1 MTRDIR
7 AMIPTLALNDV
18 AVSLPLPGL
27 RARRLDLLQGITL
40 QVNPGET
47 LGLAGESG
55 SGKSTL
61 ARALMGLQPATGSIR
76 FEGQPIT
83 DHADLRRHAA
93 LMLQD
98 PVAALS
104 PRQTVGAALREPF
117 AIARQPAADPAVLLA
132 RVGLPPDLA
141 RRYPHELSGGQ
152 ARRVN
157 LARALALKPR
167 LLVADEPTAGLDV
180 SVQGEVLNLIADL
193 QRQMGLAVILIS
205 HNLAVLRHT
214 ADRIAILYLGRLLET
229 GPSARV
235 FAAPA
240 HPYTASLLASVP
252 DPDPR
257 RRRADLAIRGDVP
270 SLLRRPS
277 GCPFHTRC
285 PKAQPVCQTTA
296 PGLSPLGANHSAACH
311 YPNEQQGERN
321 ALVH

>member
-1 MTRDIR
+1 MT
-7 AMIPTLALNDV
+7 PTLALSDV
-18 AVSLPLPGL
+18 AVDIPLPGL
-27 RARRLDLLQGITL
+27 RARRLTILSRITL

-47 LGLAGESG
+47 LGIAGESG

-61 ARALMGLQPATGSIR
+61 ARALMGLQPATGGIA
-76 FEGQPIT
+76 FEGRSIANP
-83 DHADLRRHAA
+83 AALRRHAA

-117 AIARQPAADPAVLLA
+117 AIFRLPPADPADLLA

-157 LARALALKPR
+157 LARALALQPR

-214 ADRIAILYLGRLLET
+214 ADRVAILYLGRLMET
-229 GPSARV
+229 GPAARL
-235 FAAPA
+235 FARPA
-240 HPYTASLLASVP
+240 HPYTASLLASLP

-257 RRRADLAIRGDVP
+257 RRRADLAIRGDIP
-270 SLLRRPS
+270 SLVNRPA

-285 PKAQPVCQTTA
+285 PRTQPACRSSA
-296 PGLSPLGANHSAACH
+296 PAMRPLTPDHAVACH
-311 YPNEQQGERN
+311 APITQQGEPH

>member
-1 MTRDIR
+1 MTPVLELRDVGVDLVR
-7 AMIPTLALNDV
+7 
-18 AVSLPLPGL
+18 PGL
-27 RARRLDLLQGITL
+27 LSRARINVLGGISL
-40 QVNPGET
+40 QVLAGET
-47 LGLAGESG
+47 LGIAGESG

-61 ARALMGLQPATGSIR
+61 ARALMGLQPASGRISFDGR
-76 FEGQPIT
+76 PILNPVE
-83 DHADLRRHAA
+83 LRRHAA

-104 PRQTVGAALREPF
+104 PRQNVGAALCEPF
-117 AIARQPAADPAVLLA
+117 AIAGQPTLDPAILLS
-132 RVGLPPDLA
+132 RVGLSADLA

-157 LARALALKPR
+157 LARALALTPR

-180 SVQGEVLNLIADL
+180 SVQGEMLNLIADL

-214 ADRIAILYLGRLLET
+214 ADRIAILYLGRLMEV
-229 GPSARV
+229 GPAAHV
-235 FAAPA
+235 LAAPA
-240 HPYTASLLASVP
+240 HPYSASLLASVP

-257 RRRADLAIRGDVP
+257 HRRADLAITGDIP
-270 SLLRRPS
+270 SLLARPS

-285 PKAQPVCQTTA
+285 RKADAHCRTVA
-296 PGLSPLGANHSAACH
+296 PDLTDLDPTHATACH
-311 YPNEQQGERN
+311 HPNQTQGEHH

>member
-1 MTRDIR
+1 MTPILS
-7 AMIPTLALNDV
+7 LADV

-27 RARRLDLLQGITL
+27 SRRRLDLLHGITL

-61 ARALMGLQPATGSIR
+61 ARALMGLQPSTGRIAFQGR
-76 FEGQPIT
+76 PIS
-83 DHADLRRHAA
+83 DPADLRRHAA

-117 AIARQPAADPAVLLA
+117 AIARKPAEDPADLLA

-193 QRQMGLAVILIS
+193 QRRMGLAVILIS
-205 HNLAVLRHT
+205 HNMAVLRHM
-214 ADRIAILYLGRLLET
+214 ADRIAILYLGRLMET
-229 GPSARV
+229 GP
-235 FAAPA
+235 AATIFGRPS
-240 HPYTASLLASVP
+240 HPYTASLLASTP

-257 RRRADLAIRGDVP
+257 RRRHDLSIKGDIP
-270 SLLRRPS
+270 SVLRRPG

-285 PKAQPVCQTTA
+285 PRTQPACRTTA
-296 PGLSPLGANHSAACH
+296 PALTPLDATHATACH
-311 YPNEQQGERN
+311 VPITQQGERN
-321 ALVH
+321 ALVAKSLVH

>member
-1 MTRDIR
+1 MT
-7 AMIPTLALNDV
+7 PVLALDSV
-18 AVSLPLPGL
+18 AVTLPLPGL
-27 RARRLDLLQGITL
+27 RARRLTILSGISL
-40 QVNPGET
+40 RVYPGET
-47 LGLAGESG
+47 LGIAGESG
-55 SGKSTL
+55 CGKSTL
-61 ARALMGLQPATGSIR
+61 ARALMGLQPASGSIA
-76 FEGQPIT
+76 FEGAAI
-83 DHADLRRHAA
+83 ADPAELRRHAA

-98 PVAALS
+98 PVGALS

-117 AIARQPAADPAVLLA
+117 AIARLAPEDPAAMLA
-132 RVGLPPDLA
+132 RVGLPPDIA

-157 LARALALKPR
+157 LARALALHPR

-214 ADRIAILYLGRLLET
+214 ADRIAILYLGRLMET
-229 GPSARV
+229 GPAARL

-257 RRRADLAIRGDVP
+257 RRRADLAIRGDIP
-270 SLLRRPS
+270 SLLNRPA

-285 PKAQPVCQTTA
+285 PRADTA
-296 PGLSPLGANHSAACH
+296 CRTAAPALHQLTPDHATACH
-311 YPNEQQGERN
+311 HPITEQGERN

>member
-1 MTRDIR
+1 MT
-7 AMIPTLALNDV
+7 PVLSLENV
-18 AVSLPLPGL
+18 AVDLPLPGFL
-27 RARRLDLLQGITL
+27 SRARLNILSGVTL

-47 LGLAGESG
+47 LGIAGESG

-61 ARALMGLQPATGSIR
+61 ARALMGLQAATGMIR
-76 FEGQPIT
+76 FGGKPIS
-83 DHADLRRHAA
+83 DPADLRRHAA

-117 AIARQPAADPAVLLA
+117 AIAHVRPEDPAAMLA

-214 ADRIAILYLGRLLET
+214 ADRIAILYLGRLLEV

-235 FAAPA
+235 FSAPA

-252 DPDPR
+252 EPDPR

-285 PKAQPVCQTTA
+285 PKAQPACRATA
-296 PGLSPLGANHSAACH
+296 PALSPVTDDHATACH

>member
-1 MTRDIR
+1 MTPVLELQDLGVDL
-7 AMIPTLALNDV
+7 T
-18 AVSLPLPGL
+18 LPGL
-27 RARRLDLLQGITL
+27 LSKARINVLAGISL
-40 QVNPGET
+40 QVNAGET
-47 LGLAGESG
+47 LGIAGESG

-61 ARALMGLQPATGSIR
+61 ARALMGLQPASGSIL
-76 FEGQPIT
+76 FDGSPIF
-83 DHADLRRHAA
+83 DPAQLRRNAA

-104 PRQTVGAALREPF
+104 PRQTVAASLREPF
-117 AIARQPAADPAVLLA
+117 AIARVPPPDPADLLSA
-132 RVGLPPDLA
+132 VGLPADLA

-180 SVQGEVLNLIADL
+180 SVQGEMLNLIAEL

-214 ADRIAILYLGRLLET
+214 ADRIAVLYLGRLMEV
-229 GPSARV
+229 GPAARV
-235 FAAPA
+235 FATPA

-252 DPDPR
+252 NPDPR
-257 RRRADLAIRGDVP
+257 QRRDSLALTGDIP
-270 SLLRRPS
+270 SLLARPR

-285 PKAQPVCQTTA
+285 PKADALCRTFAPDLSALDHSHTTA
-296 PGLSPLGANHSAACH
+296 CH
-311 YPNEQQGERN
+311 HPNQHQGEHH

>member
-1 MTRDIR
+1 MT
-7 AMIPTLALNDV
+7 PTLALSGV
-18 AVSLPLPGL
+18 AVNIPLPGL
-27 RARRLDLLQGITL
+27 RARRLNILSDITL

-47 LGLAGESG
+47 LGIAGESG

-61 ARALMGLQPATGSIR
+61 ARALMGLQPATGGIA
-76 FEGQPIT
+76 FEGKPI
-83 DHADLRRHAA
+83 ADPAALRRHAA

-117 AIARQPAADPAVLLA
+117 AIARLPPADPAAMLA
-132 RVGLPPDLA
+132 RVGLPPELA

-157 LARALALKPR
+157 LARALALQPR

-193 QRQMGLAVILIS
+193 QRQMGLAVMLIS
-205 HNLAVLRHT
+205 HNLAILRHT
-214 ADRIAILYLGRLLET
+214 ADRIAILYLGRMVET
-229 GPSARV
+229 GPAARL
-235 FAAPA
+235 FARPA

-257 RRRADLAIRGDVP
+257 RRRADLAIRGDIP
-270 SLLRRPS
+270 SLLRRPT

-285 PKAQPVCQTTA
+285 PRAQPGCRATA
-296 PGLSPLGANHSAACH
+296 PMLQPITQDHAAACH
-311 YPNEQQGERN
+311 HPITEQGEHH

>member
-1 MTRDIR
+1 MT
-7 AMIPTLALNDV
+7 AVLALENVGVD
-18 AVSLPLPGL
+18 LPLPGFFV
-27 RARRLDLLQGITL
+27 RRRLNILAGITL
-40 QVNPGET
+40 AVKPGET
-47 LGLAGESG
+47 LGIAGESG

-61 ARALMGLQPATGSIR
+61 ARALMGLQPASGTIR
-76 FEGQPIT
+76 FDGRPIT
-83 DHADLRRHAA
+83 DSAALRRGAS

-117 AIARQPAADPAVLLA
+117 AIAGQPPRDPADLLHE
-132 RVGLPPDLA
+132 VGLAPDLV

-157 LARALALKPR
+157 LARALALGPR

-193 QRQMGLAVILIS
+193 QRRMGLAVILIS

-214 ADRIAILYLGRLLET
+214 ADRIAILYLGRLLEY
-229 GPSARV
+229 GPALRV
-235 FAAPA
+235 LATPA
-240 HPYTASLLASVP
+240 HPYTASLLASAP
-252 DPDPR
+252 HPDPR
-257 RRRADLAIRGDVP
+257 QRRPDLAIRGDIP
-270 SLLRRPS
+270 SLLARPS

-285 PKAQPVCQTTA
+285 PRAADICRRSAPALTA
-296 PGLSPLGANHSAACH
+296 RTEDHAVACH
-311 YPNEQQGERN
+311 APNPQDGDRN

>member
-1 MTRDIR
+1 MT
-7 AMIPTLALNDV
+7 AVLELEDV
-18 AVSLPLPGL
+18 SVDRPLPGL
-27 RARRLDLLQGITL
+27 LSRPRLNILSGITL
-40 QVNPGET
+40 SVATGQT
-47 LGLAGESG
+47 LGVAGESG

-61 ARALMGLQPATGSIR
+61 ARALMGLMPASGRIR

-83 DHADLRRHAA
+83 DPAALRRNAA

-104 PRQTVGAALREPF
+104 PRQSIGASLTEPF
-117 AIARQPAADPAVLLA
+117 AITGQPPESPAALLA
-132 RVGLPPDLA
+132 RVGLPANLA

-157 LARALALKPR
+157 LARALALRPR

-193 QRQMGLAVILIS
+193 QRDMRLAVILIS

-214 ADRIAILYLGRLLET
+214 ADRIVILYLGRVMET
-229 GPSARV
+229 GPAARV
-235 FAAPA
+235 FGAPA
-240 HPYTASLLASVP
+240 HPYTASLLASAP

-257 RRRADLAIRGDVP
+257 HRSADLAIRGDIP
-270 SLLRRPS
+270 SLLARPS

-285 PKAQPVCQTTA
+285 AKVQPLCRQTA
-296 PGLSPLGANHSAACH
+296 PALTQLSHDHSAACH
-311 YPNEQQGERN
+311 TPNQEEGEHHV
-321 ALVH
+321 LVH

>member
-1 MTRDIR
+1 MT
-7 AMIPTLALNDV
+7 PTLTLADV
-18 AVSLPLPGL
+18 AVTLPLPGL
-27 RARRLDLLQGITL
+27 RARRLNLLQGITL

-47 LGLAGESG
+47 LGIAGESG

-83 DHADLRRHAA
+83 NPAELRRHAA

-117 AIARQPAADPAVLLA
+117 AIARQPAEDPAAMLA

-214 ADRIAILYLGRLLET
+214 ADRIAILYLGRLMET
-229 GPSARV
+229 GPAAAI
-235 FAAPA
+235 FAEPA
-240 HPYTASLLASVP
+240 HPYTASLLAAVP

-257 RRRADLAIRGDVP
+257 RRRQDLAIKGDIP
-270 SLLRRPS
+270 SVLRRPA

-285 PKAQPVCQTTA
+285 PRVQPACRSTA
-296 PGLSPLGANHSAACH
+296 PLLTPLSETHATACH
-311 YPNEQQGERN
+311 FPIIHNGERN

>member
-1 MTRDIR
+1 MT
-7 AMIPTLALNDV
+7 PTLALENL
-18 AVSLPLPGL
+18 AVTLPLPGL
-27 RARRLDLLQGITL
+27 SRRRLDLLQGITL

-47 LGLAGESG
+47 LGIAGESG

-76 FEGQPIT
+76 FEGAPI
-83 DHADLRRHAA
+83 DNPADLRRHAA

-104 PRQTVGAALREPF
+104 PRQTVGGALREPF
-117 AIARQPAADPAVLLA
+117 AIARVPPEDPAALLA

-157 LARALALKPR
+157 LARALALRPR

-214 ADRIAILYLGRLLET
+214 ADSIAILYLGRLMET
-229 GPSARV
+229 GPAATV
-235 FAAPA
+235 FAHPA
-240 HPYTASLLASVP
+240 HPYTASLLAATP

-257 RRRADLAIRGDVP
+257 RRRADLAIKGDIP
-270 SLLRRPS
+270 SVLRRPA

-285 PKAQPVCQTTA
+285 PRAQPACRSTA
-296 PGLSPLGANHSAACH
+296 PLLSPLTKTHATACH